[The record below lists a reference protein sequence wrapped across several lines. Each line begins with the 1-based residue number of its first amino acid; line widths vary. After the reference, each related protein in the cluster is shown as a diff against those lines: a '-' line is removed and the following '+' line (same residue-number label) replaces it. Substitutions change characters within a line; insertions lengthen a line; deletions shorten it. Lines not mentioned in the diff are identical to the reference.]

1 MGTRPELDTTHASN
15 QQKTEGAVA
24 GQHPSAGNSRL
35 ENNNGTRLNDAAHPK
50 SGQAESCAQRLY
62 ESAYS
67 DAAPRPRTSK
77 DGSRPGPDSAGETR
91 KLNET
96 ELKNL
101 VVLQQQLLNLKGFE
115 LEHER
120 KNGKP
125 VHTQEQ
131 IKSELE
137 KLKAGLEKDYRDQRF
152 GPATCSAYQNC
163 VRWLEHRGI
172 SNQISAIQRA
182 DSSITDAGTTPFKLR
197 VNYAQ
202 GPLSGSISGG
212 LAPDK
217 TPSSQEPPISTGL
230 DPTKLPDERALVTLN
245 ETAKWLGRT
254 EAVLKDRDTEKK
266 IRERGLPPAW
276 NDRTGANPDVSKETS
291 ANLIQL
297 SSKVQDYVR
306 AMDQLHRID
315 GKFPLKLPPG
325 CTVDRD
331 SEGKIKKVN
340 LDLPQ
345 DLRIHHPDNERK
357 IEQLTK
363 WLKESGPQIADTYRK
378 VKDVAD
384 NRTPLLRYGLEAD
397 SGYVST
403 TDQKHFRE
411 LPPAKPGEKT
421 PQGQEYNVSSWD
433 YQVKQLQDGRIEVTP
448 IVQHLSAPTFAAD
461 LRGRTP
467 IGPRFEHNELTRVYK
482 PDELVPVQVNGSL
495 KLVEA
500 KHLAAV
506 HDSDKQ
512 NQDSSGR
519 VRAAV
524 NTAVIGLML
533 YSGVGELYGAWG
545 AGGALT
551 EAATLGQVLPAA
563 LRTGVAGSM
572 LFDNEAIRAT
582 DFGRAIDDARQ
593 IYFLADMTGSLA
605 NGGYGF
611 LRNRLKLGPMANGST
626 IGDLLGHTKKAQE
639 LAETAEGVI
648 GSSRIAN
655 GLNNIG
661 TQGFRLMEPGLAA
674 ESVVSHNSAETPAE
688 AHLNRIRKGRA
699 DLSTSL
705 GRDSSAG
712 AVEPVTIS
720 DDASGLDR
728 YRKQLSEGTDQATQ
742 ARIGQILDKTKQL
755 MQQGASEEERAKFKQ
770 ELMRLLPLPRVRG
783 LETAG
788 LFEPEFPNSQYY
800 REIQSAAAISLLHL
814 AQGKDGQ
821 LPVVL
826 AERTVSPSTSD
837 REPSGPS
844 ELPRFLQ
851 GFSLV
856 SEGGTTDDAS
866 NGNKAKGPKTE
877 TLTTQQIVDMLKQDL
892 MDPAAERTRAA
903 NANILLNIGAIN
915 GPQLGAVMQDVLNN
929 PSTSAKDKNVAMG
942 YLGRVATDLAQFEKE
957 LLNLAS
963 SKSPED
969 RSTAERARSE
979 YVSKYIGMT
988 SEDFQQGLIRL
999 ANNEHAD
1006 RDLRARALQIVN
1018 LIKSAR
1024 S

>member
-1 MGTRPELDTTHASN
+1 MGTRPELDTAHAN
-15 QQKTEGAVA
+15 NGQKTEGAVA
-24 GQHPSAGNSRL
+24 RAQPSAGNSRP
-35 ENNNGTRLNDAAHPK
+35 ENNNGTRLNDAAQPG
-50 SGQAESCAQRLY
+50 SGQVESCAGRLY

-67 DAAPRPRTSK
+67 DAAPRPRTLQ
-77 DGSRPGPDSAGETR
+77 DGSKPGSDSAGDTKR
-91 KLNET
+91 LNET

-101 VVLQQQLLNLKGFE
+101 LALQQQLLNLRGFE
-115 LEHER
+115 LEHEQ
-120 KNGKP
+120 KNGKQ
-125 VHTQEQ
+125 VHSQQQ
-131 IKSELE
+131 IRSELE
-137 KLKAGLEKDYRDQRF
+137 RLKVGLEKDYRDQRF
-152 GPATCSAYQNC
+152 GVATCSAYQNC
-163 VRWLEHRGI
+163 VRWLERNGI
-172 SNQISAIQRA
+172 SNQISAVEQTDR
-182 DSSITDAGTTPFKLR
+182 SITDAGTTPFKLR
-197 VNYAQ
+197 VNFAQ
-202 GPLSGSISGG
+202 GPLTGSISGG

-230 DPTKLPDERALVTLN
+230 DPTKLPNERALGTLN

-254 EAVLKDRDTEKK
+254 EAILKDHATEKK

-276 NDRTGANPDVSKETS
+276 NDRTGANPDVSQETGT
-291 ANLIQL
+291 NLIQL
-297 SSKVQDYVR
+297 ATRVQDYVK

-315 GKFPLKLPPG
+315 GKFPFKLPPG

-331 SEGKIKKVN
+331 SEGKIKNVTP
-340 LDLPQ
+340 DLPQ

-363 WLKESGPQIADTYRK
+363 WLKEHGPQIADTYRK
-378 VKDVAD
+378 VRDVAVD
-384 NRTPLLRYGLEAD
+384 RAPLLRYGLEAD

-411 LPPAKPGEKT
+411 LPQTKPGEQK
-421 PQGQEYNVSSWD
+421 PPGQEYNVSSWD
-433 YQVKQLQDGRIEVTP
+433 YQVKQLPDGRIEVTP

-482 PDELVPVQVNGSL
+482 PDELVPVQVNGCL
-495 KLVEA
+495 RLVEA
-500 KHLAAV
+500 KNLAAV

-512 NQDSSGR
+512 YQDSSGR

-533 YSGVGELYGAWG
+533 YSGVGELYGALG

-593 IYFLADMTGSLA
+593 VYFLADMAGSLA

-611 LRNRLKLGPMANGST
+611 LRNRLKLGPMATGST
-626 IGDLLGHTKKAQE
+626 IGDFLGHTRKAQE
-639 LAETAEGVI
+639 LANTAEELI
-648 GSSRIAN
+648 GSSRVASRLTN
-655 GLNNIG
+655 VG
-661 TQGFRLMEPGLAA
+661 THGFRMMEPGLAA
-674 ESVVSHNSAETPAE
+674 ESVIGHNSAETPAE
-688 AHLNRIRKGRA
+688 AHLRRIHKGRA
-699 DLSTSL
+699 DLSISVSS
-705 GRDSSAG
+705 DSSAG

-720 DDASGLDR
+720 NDASGLDR

-742 ARIGQILDKTKQL
+742 QRIEQILDKTKQL
-755 MQQGASEEERAKFKQ
+755 MQQGSSEEERAKFKQ
-770 ELMRLLPLPRVRG
+770 DLMQLLPLPRVRG

-788 LFEPEFPNSQYY
+788 LFQPDVPNSKYY

-821 LPVVL
+821 LPAVL
-826 AERTVSPSTSD
+826 AERTVSPSNSGA
-837 REPSGPS
+837 EASGPG
-844 ELPRFLQ
+844 ELPRILQ

-856 SEGGTTDDAS
+856 SEGGTDAS
-866 NGNKAKGPKTE
+866 NSNKAKGPKTE
-877 TLTTQQIVDMLKQDL
+877 TLTTQQIVDMLRQDL

-915 GPQLGAVMQDVLNN
+915 GPQLGGVMQDILNN
-929 PSTSAKDKNVAMG
+929 PSTSAKDKNVALG

-969 RSTAERARSE
+969 RSKAEKARSE

-988 SEDFQQGLIRL
+988 SEDFQQGLVRL
-999 ANNEHAD
+999 ANNEQAD
-1006 RDLRARALQIVN
+1006 RALRTRALQIIN
-1018 LIKSAR
+1018 LIKRAR